1 MNKLFGEETE
11 MEYKMHWQG
20 VIGKCFLFGILACP
34 TFWSSL
40 AFCVFGPAVRPL
52 FSFPLFSNIPT
63 CYQKREEK
71 NEKNRHVVQGE
82 KLIAH
87 KGPLSKVPKMQ
98 FVILF
103 STTKSSCGESFLR
116 HLVSKV
122 FPLHNF
128 EKTKI

>member
-1 MNKLFGEETE
+1 

-63 CYQKREEK
+63 CYQKRGGK

-98 FVILF
+98 FEILL
-103 STTKSSCGESFLR
+103 SAKKSSCDESFTASCIKGVPTAL
-116 HLVSKV
+116 L
-122 FPLHNF
+122 
-128 EKTKI
+128 